1 MKKRIWL
8 FLLIFFPCGVFA
20 KSEFSIKCDKNDKIN
35 INEQV
40 VCRVSVD
47 SDFLFDN
54 IKYEIDDSEN
64 FEIID
69 IRSNYEKKWE
79 VTNDAN
85 IVNAKTT
92 DLENGLQEFGIILI
106 KAIKSG
112 ENELKLSNIE
122 LINSN

>member
-8 FLLIFFPCGVFA
+8 FLLIFFPCSVFA

-54 IKYEIDDSEN
+54 IKYEIKGIYRLSKIN
-64 FEIID
+64 
-69 IRSNYEKKWE
+69 
-79 VTNDAN
+79 
-85 IVNAKTT
+85 KT
-92 DLENGLQEFGIILI
+92 ILI
-106 KAIKSG
+106 IF
-112 ENELKLSNIE
+112 
-122 LINSN
+122 